1 MRKLLSISVAAGL
14 SLLCVTQSHAVNL
27 LLQGDFEVVAD
38 PVPNWSLSAT
48 VHNSTT
54 PVSNT
59 EVATNNP
66 VIDGTKLV
74 FLKPYV
80 GGMEPGPNN
89 ITDSILTQ
97 IVPVTAGQTY
107 NFSGQSRWEANYSG
121 GVNTLGLFSPLG
133 PVASPTDTF
142 LEMQYLNASGNPV
155 GTAITKDVKADRI
168 AQIGFPE
175 PNDNGW
181 YNHTLSGAAPAGATQ
196 LRVRAV
202 AQEMIWNGS
211 EISGPL
217 QSAFW
222 DDFSVTNTAAP
233 GTEILLNP
241 SFEINPPSGLDSWTL
256 FSLDPQ
262 DPEQAEIIRPAGF
275 ANRTPGG
282 SSGMWLSS
290 FIGEVATP
298 VDGTASQTVA
308 AVPGQAYTFSG
319 WSRFE
324 GNYSGGV
331 DTINAANDKGDAGKP
346 SPTRT
351 EMIIEFL
358 DAANAV
364 ISDEILDLKVDRIAQ
379 SGNANDN
386 EWREH
391 IMSAI
396 APAGAASIRVTAAM
410 WDGVFNV
417 DPQQTA
423 FFDDFVLEA
432 SAGTTPGD
440 FNNDGKVDGRDLL
453 VWQRDTN
460 VGSLTDW
467 KNNYGTG
474 SLAAVSAVPE
484 PLSGALVAM
493 ALAAGCLVRG
503 RR

>member
-1 MRKLLSISVAAGL
+1 MRKPFSISAATGLLLLSIAQA
-14 SLLCVTQSHAVNL
+14 QAVNL
-27 LLQGDFEVVAD
+27 LLQGNFEVVSD
-38 PVPNWSLSAT
+38 PVPNWSLSAV
-48 VHNSTT
+48 VHGTST

-59 EVATNNP
+59 EVSTNSP
-66 VIDGTKLV
+66 IDGEHSL

-89 ITDSILTQ
+89 LTDSILTQ

-121 GVNTLGLFSPLG
+121 GVNTLGIFSPLG
-133 PVASPTDTF
+133 PVASPTSTF
-142 LEMQYLNASGNPV
+142 IEMQYLNASGDPV
-155 GTAITKDVKADRI
+155 GAALTKDVKQDRI

-181 YNHTLSGAAPAGATQ
+181 YNHTLSGIAPAGATQ

-202 AQEMIWNGS
+202 AQEMIWNGN
-211 EISGPL
+211 EIGGPL

-222 DDFSVTNTAAP
+222 DDFSVTNAAAP
-233 GTEILLNP
+233 ETEILLNP
-241 SFEINPPSGLDSWTL
+241 SFEVTPPSGLDSWTL
-256 FSLDPQ
+256 FSFDPAN
-262 DPEQAEIIRPAGF
+262 PEQAEIIRATGF
-275 ANRTPGG
+275 ANHTPGG

-290 FIGEVATP
+290 FFGEVDNP

-308 AVPGQAYTFSG
+308 GVPGQTYTFSG
-319 WSRFE
+319 WSKFE

-331 DTINAANDKGDAGKP
+331 ATIDPTNEVDGGKP

-358 DAANAV
+358 DNADAV
-364 ISDEILDLKVDRIAQ
+364 IDSEVLDLKADRIAQ

-386 EWREH
+386 EWH
-391 IMSAI
+391 QHTMSAL
-396 APAGAASIRVTAAM
+396 APAGTAFVRVTAAM
-410 WDGVFNV
+410 WDGVFNT

-423 FFDDFVLEA
+423 FFDDFILEA

-440 FNNDGKVDGRDLL
+440 FNNDGKVDGRDFL
-453 VWQRDTN
+453 VWQRNTS
-460 VGSLTDW
+460 VGSLADW

-484 PLSGALVAM
+484 PMSAALVAF
-493 ALAAGCLVRG
+493 ALAAGCLVRS